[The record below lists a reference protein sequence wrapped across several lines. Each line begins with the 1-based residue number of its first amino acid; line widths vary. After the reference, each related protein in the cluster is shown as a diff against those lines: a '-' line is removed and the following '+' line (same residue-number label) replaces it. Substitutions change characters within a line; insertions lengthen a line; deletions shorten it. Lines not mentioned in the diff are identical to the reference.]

1 MSFALRAALMHT
13 LYDLQNKMEKRK
25 TVFERIRA
33 NLTIL
38 LIISQAL
45 GILGAIMFGSTID
58 SGFSGYLIGYV
69 IGVIFGLGGTIG
81 FS

>member
-1 MSFALRAALMHT
+1 MYT

-45 GILGAIMFGSTID
+45 GILGAIMLGSTID

>member
-1 MSFALRAALMHT
+1 VIV

>member
-1 MSFALRAALMHT
+1 MSLALRAALMHT

>member
-1 MSFALRAALMHT
+1 MLT

>member
-1 MSFALRAALMHT
+1 
-13 LYDLQNKMEKRK
+13 MEKRK

>member
-1 MSFALRAALMHT
+1 
-13 LYDLQNKMEKRK
+13 
-25 TVFERIRA
+25 
-33 NLTIL
+33 
-38 LIISQAL
+38 
-45 GILGAIMFGSTID
+45 MFGSTID

>member
-1 MSFALRAALMHT
+1 MIV

>member
-1 MSFALRAALMHT
+1 
-13 LYDLQNKMEKRK
+13 MEKRK

-45 GILGAIMFGSTID
+45 GILGAIMLGSTID